1 MCTSTASHRHR
12 YSLSRTQ
19 RLPKLGNARGCPD
32 QGLICSICVIT
43 RYSHLCE
50 VGQSYAGEALDISL
64 AASEAAFKCTAICT
78 ALLLKCVIERSEGS
92 GGMPALCSLLLR
104 W

>member
-19 RLPKLGNARGCPD
+19 RLPKLENARGCPD
-32 QGLICSICVIT
+32 QGLICGICVMT
-43 RYSHLCE
+43 GYSYLCE
-50 VGQSYAGEALDISL
+50 VGQSYGGEALDISL
-64 AASEAAFKCTAICT
+64 AASHAAYKCTAIST
-78 ALLLKCVIERSEGS
+78 ALLLKCVTERSEDS
-92 GGMPALCSLLLR
+92 GGMPALCGLLLR

>member
-12 YSLSRTQ
+12 HSLSRTQ

-32 QGLICSICVIT
+32 KGVICSVCVIT
-43 RYSHLCE
+43 DYSYLCE
-50 VGQSYAGEALDISL
+50 VGQSYGGEALDISL
-64 AASEAAFKCTAICT
+64 AASHAAFKCTAISP
-78 ALLLKCVIERSEGS
+78 ALLLKCVIERSEGL
-92 GGMPALCSLLLR
+92 GGMPALCSLLL